1 MGSKIYFFFLV
12 IYKLSKFQKA
22 KEKQLMDL
30 PLQNIPELGILI
42 PPSPG
47 EAPVSMKQ
55 LDSSLS
61 ITIGEEA
68 KCIEQSFEKVELL
81 PLN

>member
-1 MGSKIYFFFLV
+1 
-12 IYKLSKFQKA
+12 
-22 KEKQLMDL
+22 MDL
-30 PLQNIPELGILI
+30 PLQNIPGLRILT

-68 KCIEQSFEKVELL
+68 KCIEESTEKAELL